1 MTGTGFCVV
10 LFIRPLES
18 LVMSSRLIG
27 PCSLVVALLCGGAT
41 AATAPAPL
49 SPLQPPVVERVEP
62 PTVPV
67 DQHTRITVHGKG
79 FDASGALPVNV
90 HMGNSTC
97 PGVVVHSD
105 RRITAMAP
113 VSHSPGPVDVEVRQ
127 GGARS
132 NVLVDAICYDDGE
145 LALARWYRIRAR
157 LRSAWLLLRQGGEVM
172 LVLCLLSIAGT
183 AWVLHCAL
191 AIRSSQIMPRSFL
204 DKLNG
209 YLARGDMQQAMELC
223 QRDGCVFGRV
233 AVATLRKAGE
243 SPQKTREVAQAA
255 GSREASHLLQKI
267 SYLNNLGVI
276 APMLGVLGTV
286 LGMILAFKAIGMGE
300 GGKHILLAGAIHK
313 AMITTAGGLF
323 VGIPALGFYYYFR
336 GKLLRIVTEMEQV
349 AEEMADAASEAEGLE

>member
-1 MTGTGFCVV
+1 MVF
-10 LFIRPLES
+10 
-18 LVMSSRLIG
+18 RLIG
-27 PCSLVVALLCGGAT
+27 RACVLVALCSGAAI
-41 AATAPAPL
+41 AAGARDALPAREL
-49 SPLQPPVVERVEP
+49 LIERVEP

-67 DQHTRITVHGKG
+67 DRQTRITVHGSG
-79 FDASGALPVNV
+79 FDASGALRVDV

-105 RRITAMAP
+105 RKITARAP
-113 VSHSPGPVDVEVRQ
+113 VSHSPGPVNIEVRQ
-127 GGARS
+127 GGSRS
-132 NVLVDAICYDDGE
+132 NTLVDAVCYDDGE

-157 LRSAWLLLRQGGEVM
+157 IRSVWLLLQQGGTVM
-172 LVLCLLSIAGT
+172 AVLCLLSIVGT

-191 AIRSSQIMPRSFL
+191 AIRTGQIMPRSFL
-204 DKLNG
+204 DRLNG
-209 YLARGDMQQAMELC
+209 YLARGDLHEAMELC

-233 AVATLRKAGE
+233 AVATLRKAGD

-313 AMITTAGGLF
+313 AMITTAGGLV
-323 VGIPALGFYYYFR
+323 VGIPALAFYYYFR

-349 AEEMADAASEAEGLE
+349 AEEMAEVASDAGDFE